1 MILYTFPNG
10 MLKTSTMS
18 PMEDK
23 SSYKSFIFQYLS
35 IFSPRIKVP
44 GPHHSHQKKV
54 AHNDQHPK
62 GKYLGVAPKAQDATL
77 LPFSSPKKRCNA
89 AIKCV
94 KLCIKHA
101 RNRVRA
107 MGPRPRAWVTGI
119 SRYDMHFP
127 RGMSQQYF
135 SRDFRGIDCQVTGAM
150 TLLRWIWPFSSH
162 KYD

>member
-1 MILYTFPNG
+1 MWIVNSYFIFVIIFLYNSQQHHKIFDVTISPRSSKTLNTSGPMILYTFPNG

-107 MGPRPRAWVTGI
+107 MDPRPRA
-119 SRYDMHFP
+119 
-127 RGMSQQYF
+127 
-135 SRDFRGIDCQVTGAM
+135 
-150 TLLRWIWPFSSH
+150 
-162 KYD
+162 